1 MYTLEEL
8 KEIIQLTTQAE
19 LGELLIEN
27 ESFKLRIRGKNYTKS
42 KGISYTNIPAATNGG
57 EPPKIQIE
65 TPKIEPISTKV
76 ESVKPSIEGTKI
88 CAPMIGTFYRSA
100 SPELPPF
107 VKVGDTVK
115 KGDVLGIIEAM
126 KLFNEITSEFDGV
139 ITKVFIDNASAV
151 EYDQALFLIEKR

>member
-1 MYTLEEL
+1 MDIRRVGY
-8 KEIIQLTTQAE
+8 
-19 LGELLIEN
+19 ELLKTMSVFE
-27 ESFKLRIRGKNYTKS
+27 G
-42 KGISYTNIPAATNGG
+42 
-57 EPPKIQIE
+57 
-65 TPKIEPISTKV
+65 
-76 ESVKPSIEGTKI
+76 VKPSIEGTKI

>member
-27 ESFKLRIRGKNYTKS
+27 ESFKIRIRGKNYTKS
-42 KGISYTNIPAATNGG
+42 KGISYTNIPAATVG
-57 EPPKIQIE
+57 ESPKTQNE
-65 TPKIEPISTKV
+65 SSKNEPILAQV